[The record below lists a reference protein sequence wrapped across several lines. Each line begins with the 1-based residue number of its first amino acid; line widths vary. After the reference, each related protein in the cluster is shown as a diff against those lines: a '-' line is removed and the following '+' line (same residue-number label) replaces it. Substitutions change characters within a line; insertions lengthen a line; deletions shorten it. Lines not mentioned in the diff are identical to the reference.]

1 MKFILT
7 RELGRLAKWLRIL
20 GFDTL
25 YFNQDNPG
33 SLIVQALRDERI
45 ILTRNQRLPQ
55 ARGVQI
61 IRIRAETLKGQIPQV
76 VEALNIKLDAQR
88 MFTRC
93 ILCNEAL
100 TNTEKE
106 KVKGR
111 VPEYV
116 FATQN
121 DFVSCPKCKRIYWQG
136 THWGNVVDTLKEIDK
151 NGIHR

>member
-7 RELGRLAKWLRIL
+7 KELGRLAKWLRIL

-33 SLIVQALRDERI
+33 SLIVQALRDERV
-45 ILTRNQRLPQ
+45 ILTRNQHLPQ
-55 ARGVQI
+55 ARGVTI
-61 IRIRAETLKGQIPQV
+61 IRITAETLKAQIPQI
-76 VEALNIKLDAQR
+76 VETLNIKLDSQR

-100 TNTEKE
+100 TDIEKE
-106 KVKGR
+106 KVKDK

-116 FATQN
+116 FKTQN
-121 DFVSCPKCKRIYWQG
+121 DFVRCPKCNRIYWQG
-136 THWGNVVDTLKEIDK
+136 THWGNVVETLKEIS
-151 NGIHR
+151 R